1 MTKTV
6 LIGCGNSGR
15 KIAAELS
22 DFGADIVG
30 FCDLSIDRAEE
41 LAKKY
46 GGEAYSDYRKMIAEK
61 TPDAAFVCTP
71 RYTVS
76 CTTHVSCASS
86 GDSAKNIRS
95 FKQMQR

>member
-22 DFGADIVG
+22 NFGADIVG

-46 GGEAYSDYRKMIAEK
+46 SGEAYSDYRKMIAEK
-61 TPDAAFVCTP
+61 TPDAALSALRHTARMKF
-71 RYTVS
+71 
-76 CTTHVSCASS
+76 SCARSIAE
-86 GDSAKNIRS
+86 SAL
-95 FKQMQR
+95 

>member
-15 KIAAELS
+15 KIAAS
-22 DFGADIVG
+22 GIDIVG

-46 GGEAYSDYRKMIAEK
+46 GGEA
-61 TPDAAFVCTP
+61 
-71 RYTVS
+71 
-76 CTTHVSCASS
+76 H
-86 GDSAKNIRS
+86 SAVLHG
-95 FKQMQR
+95 